1 MVDFDS
7 IKDAFLKVKEDIQR
21 LEKELAEAKK
31 ANLEQKEAILALN
44 KKIGNLLSSDKSLE
58 LNNNF
63 LEESSIGNDGVL
75 STSTVSTVTPS
86 TTFRQSFDSN
96 IDDNPIVA
104 DIKKKFQSLTEREF
118 AVFAA
123 TYQLEEEFGSQVTY
137 ADLAVKLSLSRS
149 SIRDHV
155 GELLLK
161 KVPLIKHQAG
171 DRKVSLSIKK
181 DFRDLNVMS
190 QILTFRGSLAN
201 QRQLSSF

>member
-1 MVDFDS
+1 MVDSDS
-7 IKDAFLKVKEDIQR
+7 IKEAFSKVKEDIQR

-31 ANLEQKEAILALN
+31 TNLEQKEAILALN
-44 KKIGNLLSSDKSLE
+44 KKIGDLLSSDKNLE
-58 LNNNF
+58 LDSNF
-63 LEESSIGNDGVL
+63 LEESSIGNKGVL
-75 STSTVSTVTPS
+75 STSTVSTVTAS
-86 TTFRQSFDSN
+86 TTFRQPFD
-96 IDDNPIVA
+96 IDGDDNPVVA

-123 TYQLEEEFGSQVTY
+123 TYQLEEELGSPITY

-161 KVPLIKHQAG
+161 NVPLIKYQAG

-181 DFRDLNVMS
+181 GFRELNVMS
-190 QILTFRGSLAN
+190 QILTFRDSISN
-201 QRQLSSF
+201 QRQLSQF